1 MHKSAG
7 FTLTLQTYR
16 TYRCPETIFIFI
28 KHMWTSIKRYHF
40 FYLRKG
46 FYEFLKKASVRFGLI
61 MVPIL
66 AGMMLFERFTPGFE
80 YYFSQLSL
88 IVSQEIIL
96 SLFFVSETLLGLIPP
111 DLFIIWAK
119 QFASPYAMV
128 SLLAA
133 LSYGGGLLAYF
144 MGVKMLKIN
153 RLSHLINVKFA
164 KQFTML
170 RSWGGFIIVVA
181 ALLPLPY
188 STMCLGAGMLKYS
201 FKSLLLLGMFRIVRF
216 FAYAAVLYQVV

>member
-1 MHKSAG
+1 
-7 FTLTLQTYR
+7 
-16 TYRCPETIFIFI
+16 
-28 KHMWTSIKRYHF
+28 MWASIKRYHF

-46 FYEFLKKASVRFGLI
+46 FYEFLKKASVKFGLVMI
-61 MVPIL
+61 PVL
-66 AGMMLFERFTPGFE
+66 AALMLFEKFTPGFE
-80 YYFSQLSL
+80 YYFAQLSL
-88 IVSQEIIL
+88 LVSEEFIL

-119 QFASPYAMV
+119 QFASPYAV
-128 SLLAA
+128 VALLAV
-133 LSYGGGLLAYF
+133 LSYSGGLLAYF
-144 MGVKMLKIN
+144 MGVKLLKIN

-201 FKSLLLLGMFRIVRF
+201 FKSLLLLGIFRIARF
-216 FAYAAVLYQVV
+216 FVYAAVLFQVV

>member
-1 MHKSAG
+1 M
-7 FTLTLQTYR
+7 
-16 TYRCPETIFIFI
+16 
-28 KHMWTSIKRYHF
+28 
-40 FYLRKG
+40 
-46 FYEFLKKASVRFGLI
+46 KKASVKFGII
-61 MVPIL
+61 MIPVL
-66 AGMMLFERFTPGFE
+66 AALMLFEKFTPGFE
-80 YYFSQLSL
+80 YYFAQLSL
-88 IVSQEIIL
+88 LVSEEFIL

-119 QFASPYAMV
+119 QFASPYAV
-128 SLLAA
+128 VALLAV

-144 MGVKMLKIN
+144 MGVKLLKIN

-201 FKSLLLLGMFRIVRF
+201 FKSLLILGVFRIARF
-216 FAYAAVLYQVV
+216 FVYAAVLYQVI